1 MNLTNQPKMNEL
13 LEQLADI
20 LEQIDLSR
28 QERAQFCV
36 LLGEMRAEVG
46 ICQKVAA

>member
-1 MNLTNQPKMNEL
+1 MNPTNQPKMNAL

-20 LEQIDLSR
+20 LEQTDLSR

-46 ICQKVAA
+46 ICQEVAA